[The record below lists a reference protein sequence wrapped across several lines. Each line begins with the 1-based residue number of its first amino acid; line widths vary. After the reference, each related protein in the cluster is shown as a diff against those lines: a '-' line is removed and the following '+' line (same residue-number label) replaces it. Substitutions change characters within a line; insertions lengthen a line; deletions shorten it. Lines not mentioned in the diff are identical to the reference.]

1 MKNAQNSSFLIF
13 LYSITELILLLS
25 LMSRI
30 YTVFGITRMA
40 ESYDC
45 QLFQCYMQE
54 TITIESAVFNTVIN
68 SLDNNYE

>member
-1 MKNAQNSSFLIF
+1 
-13 LYSITELILLLS
+13 
-25 LMSRI
+25 
-30 YTVFGITRMA
+30 MA